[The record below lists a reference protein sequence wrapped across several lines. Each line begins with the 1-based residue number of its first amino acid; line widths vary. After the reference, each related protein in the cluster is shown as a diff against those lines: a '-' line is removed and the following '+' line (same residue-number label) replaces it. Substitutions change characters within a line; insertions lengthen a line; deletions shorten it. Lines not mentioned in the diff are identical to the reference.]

1 MPYPTDDPTDNLLLL
16 QQLVLAYGN
25 QQVVKGIDLQVPR
38 GELICLLGPS
48 GCGKSTLLR
57 AIAGFEQPVSG
68 SVQLHNQLLADKS
81 VSMPPEQRQIG
92 MVFQDVAL
100 FPHLSVAQNI
110 AFGLH
115 RWGSAESEARVE
127 QLLDLIG
134 LQGYGERY
142 PHELSGGQQQ
152 RVALARAMAPRP
164 QMLLLDEPFSGLDAQ
179 MREELVPMVA
189 QWFRREGITA
199 LLVTHDQKEAFAF
212 ADRVAVMHKGLI
224 EQLDTAYNIYH
235 EPLTRFV
242 ADFIGEGEFLRGK
255 VIADGVIDSPLGELT
270 GYGENLAVGSEVEIF
285 IRPDDVLHDDDSTLQ
300 AEIVHGRFRG
310 THFLYQVQ
318 LPDGQEVSCFTDSH
332 HNHEVGEAIG
342 ISLNLDHLLVYPLGQ

>member
-1 MPYPTDDPTDNLLLL
+1 MPVTIEDPTDNLLLL
-16 QQLVLAYGN
+16 QQLKLAYGE
-25 QQVVKGIDLQVPR
+25 QQVVKGIDLHVPR
-38 GELICLLGPS
+38 GELLCLLGPS

-57 AIAGFEQPVSG
+57 SIAGFEQPVAG
-68 SVQLHNQLLADKS
+68 SIQLHNQLLANKQT
-81 VSMPPEQRQIG
+81 SMPPEQRQIG

-100 FPHLSVAQNI
+100 FPHLSVGQNI

-115 RWGSAESEARVE
+115 RWGKEESAARVE

-134 LQGYGERY
+134 LQDYGERY

-199 LLVTHDQKEAFAF
+199 VLVTHDQKEAFAF
-212 ADRVAVMHKGLI
+212 ADRVAVMHKGVI
-224 EQLDTAYNIYH
+224 EQLDSAYNIYH

-270 GYGENLAVGSEVEIF
+270 GYGEHLAVGSEVDIF
-285 IRPDDVLHDDDSTLQ
+285 IRPDDVLHDDDSSLK
-300 AEIVHGRFRG
+300 AEIIHGRFRG

-342 ISLNLDHLLVYPLGQ
+342 ISLNLDHLLVYPIA